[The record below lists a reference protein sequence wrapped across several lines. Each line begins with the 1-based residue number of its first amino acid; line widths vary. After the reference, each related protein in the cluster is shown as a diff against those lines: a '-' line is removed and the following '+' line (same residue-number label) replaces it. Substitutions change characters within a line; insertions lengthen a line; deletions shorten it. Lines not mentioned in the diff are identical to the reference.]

1 MKKKVIVFGDLPI
14 ATKVTID
21 LLKRKDVKLLGVVTS
36 GKKFNNNDP
45 WENLNRKTHN
55 FNMTLDD
62 YVIRPIAETYDF
74 IIPEFVQTGFS
85 NVFDN
90 LGAPVSAANNL
101 IQFKPV
107 GFITETSR
115 FILNSTFGIFG
126 LFDVASR
133 LGIKERNEDF
143 GQSLGHW
150 GFASGPYLVIPFFGP
165 SSARDGFSLAP
176 DYYLRPD
183 LVRFED
189 NKSDLALNGLSVVN
203 LRAGL
208 LSISDLS
215 GNDQYSFYRDAYL
228 QRREYEIN
236 DGKIDDSLFDDE
248 FD

>member
-1 MKKKVIVFGDLPI
+1 MNRLFLI
-14 ATKVTID
+14 
-21 LLKRKDVKLLGVVTS
+21 LLLFS
-36 GKKFNNNDP
+36 NNLIFSNSDENNSDP
-45 WENLNRKTHN
+45 WENLNRKKNN

-62 YVIRPIAETYDF
+62 YVIRPLAETYDF

-90 LGAPVSAANNL
+90 LGTPVSAANNF

-143 GQSLGHW
+143 GQSLGNW

>member
-1 MKKKVIVFGDLPI
+1 MNRLFLI
-14 ATKVTID
+14 
-21 LLKRKDVKLLGVVTS
+21 LLLFSTNLTFSNSEEV
-36 GKKFNNNDP
+36 NNDP

>member
-1 MKKKVIVFGDLPI
+1 MLFSTNLTFSNSEEV
-14 ATKVTID
+14 
-21 LLKRKDVKLLGVVTS
+21 
-36 GKKFNNNDP
+36 NNDP

>member
-1 MKKKVIVFGDLPI
+1 MNRLFLI
-14 ATKVTID
+14 
-21 LLKRKDVKLLGVVTS
+21 LLLFSTNLTFSNSEEV
-36 GKKFNNNDP
+36 NNDP

-90 LGAPVSAANNL
+90 LGVPVSAANNL

-107 GFITETSR
+107 GFIKETSR

>member
-1 MKKKVIVFGDLPI
+1 MNRLFLI
-14 ATKVTID
+14 
-21 LLKRKDVKLLGVVTS
+21 LLLFSTNITFSNSEEV
-36 GKKFNNNDP
+36 NNDP

-165 SSARDGFSLAP
+165 SSARDGISLAP

-189 NKSDLALNGLSVVN
+189 NKSDLALNGLSVIN

>member
-1 MKKKVIVFGDLPI
+1 MLFSSNLTFSNSEEV
-14 ATKVTID
+14 
-21 LLKRKDVKLLGVVTS
+21 
-36 GKKFNNNDP
+36 NNDP

>member
-1 MKKKVIVFGDLPI
+1 MLFSTNLTFSNSEEVN
-14 ATKVTID
+14 
-21 LLKRKDVKLLGVVTS
+21 S
-36 GKKFNNNDP
+36 DP
-45 WENLNRKTHN
+45 WENLNRKTHS

-165 SSARDGFSLAP
+165 SSTRDGFSLAP

-189 NKSDLALNGLSVVN
+189 NKSDLALNGLSVIN

>member
-1 MKKKVIVFGDLPI
+1 MY
-14 ATKVTID
+14 
-21 LLKRKDVKLLGVVTS
+21 KRQ
-36 GKKFNNNDP
+36 
-45 WENLNRKTHN
+45 
-55 FNMTLDD
+55 

-90 LGAPVSAANNL
+90 LGTPVSAANNL

>member
-1 MKKKVIVFGDLPI
+1 MNRFFLI
-14 ATKVTID
+14 
-21 LLKRKDVKLLGVVTS
+21 LLIFSTNLIFSNSEESNT
-36 GKKFNNNDP
+36 DP
-45 WENLNRKTHN
+45 WENLNRKTHH

-62 YVIRPIAETYDF
+62 YVIRPLAETYDF

-90 LGAPVSAANNL
+90 LGTPVSAANNL

>member
-1 MKKKVIVFGDLPI
+1 MSLSSEKEN
-14 ATKVTID
+14 
-21 LLKRKDVKLLGVVTS
+21 S
-36 GKKFNNNDP
+36 DP
-45 WENLNRKTHN
+45 LESFNRKTHA

-62 YVIRPIAETYDF
+62 WVIRPIAETYDF

-189 NKSDLALNGLSVVN
+189 NKSDLALNGLSLIN

>member
-1 MKKKVIVFGDLPI
+1 MQKC
-14 ATKVTID
+14 
-21 LLKRKDVKLLGVVTS
+21 LKIS
-36 GKKFNNNDP
+36 
-45 WENLNRKTHN
+45 
-55 FNMTLDD
+55 
-62 YVIRPIAETYDF
+62 
-74 IIPEFVQTGFS
+74 
-85 NVFDN
+85 
-90 LGAPVSAANNL
+90 
-101 IQFKPV
+101 
-107 GFITETSR
+107 
-115 FILNSTFGIFG
+115 
-126 LFDVASR
+126 
-133 LGIKERNEDF
+133 KERNEDF

-228 QRREYEIN
+228 QRREYEVN
-236 DGKIDDSLFDDE
+236 DGKIYDSLFDDE

>member
-1 MKKKVIVFGDLPI
+1 MNRLFLI
-14 ATKVTID
+14 
-21 LLKRKDVKLLGVVTS
+21 LLLFSTNLTFSNSEEV
-36 GKKFNNNDP
+36 NNDP
-45 WENLNRKTHN
+45 WENLNRKTHK

>member
-1 MKKKVIVFGDLPI
+1 MNRLFL
-14 ATKVTID
+14 T
-21 LLKRKDVKLLGVVTS
+21 LLLFSTNLTFSNSEEV
-36 GKKFNNNDP
+36 NNDP

-107 GFITETSR
+107 GFVTETSR

-236 DGKIDDSLFDDE
+236 DGKIDDSIFDDE

>member
-1 MKKKVIVFGDLPI
+1 MLFSSNLTFSNSEEV
-14 ATKVTID
+14 
-21 LLKRKDVKLLGVVTS
+21 
-36 GKKFNNNDP
+36 NNDP

-189 NKSDLALNGLSVVN
+189 NKSDLALNGLSVIN

>member
-1 MKKKVIVFGDLPI
+1 MNRLFLI
-14 ATKVTID
+14 
-21 LLKRKDVKLLGVVTS
+21 LLLFSTNITFSNSEEV
-36 GKKFNNNDP
+36 NNDP

>member
-1 MKKKVIVFGDLPI
+1 MNRLFLI
-14 ATKVTID
+14 
-21 LLKRKDVKLLGVVTS
+21 LLLFSTNLTFSNSEEV
-36 GKKFNNNDP
+36 NNDP

-107 GFITETSR
+107 GFVTETSR

-165 SSARDGFSLAP
+165 SSTRDGFSLAP

>member
-1 MKKKVIVFGDLPI
+1 MNRLF
-14 ATKVTID
+14 
-21 LLKRKDVKLLGVVTS
+21 LLLLIFSANLTFSNSEEV
-36 GKKFNNNDP
+36 NNDP

-74 IIPEFVQTGFS
+74 IIPEFVQIGFS

-90 LGAPVSAANNL
+90 LGVPVSAANNL

>member
-1 MKKKVIVFGDLPI
+1 MNPLFLI
-14 ATKVTID
+14 
-21 LLKRKDVKLLGVVTS
+21 LLLFSTNLTFSNSEEV
-36 GKKFNNNDP
+36 NNDP

>member
-1 MKKKVIVFGDLPI
+1 
-14 ATKVTID
+14 
-21 LLKRKDVKLLGVVTS
+21 
-36 GKKFNNNDP
+36 
-45 WENLNRKTHN
+45 
-55 FNMTLDD
+55 MTLDD

-90 LGAPVSAANNL
+90 LGTPVSAANNL

-107 GFITETSR
+107 GFVTETSR

>member
-1 MKKKVIVFGDLPI
+1 MNRLFLI
-14 ATKVTID
+14 
-21 LLKRKDVKLLGVVTS
+21 LLLLSTNLTFSNSEEV
-36 GKKFNNNDP
+36 NNDP

-74 IIPEFVQTGFS
+74 IIPELVQTGFS

-90 LGAPVSAANNL
+90 LGTPVSAANNL

-236 DGKIDDSLFDDE
+236 DGKIDDSFFDDE

>member
-1 MKKKVIVFGDLPI
+1 MNRLFLI
-14 ATKVTID
+14 
-21 LLKRKDVKLLGVVTS
+21 LLLFSTNLTFSNSEEV
-36 GKKFNNNDP
+36 NNDP

-62 YVIRPIAETYDF
+62 YVIRPLAETYDF

-90 LGAPVSAANNL
+90 LGTPVSAANNL

>member
-1 MKKKVIVFGDLPI
+1 MNRLFLI
-14 ATKVTID
+14 
-21 LLKRKDVKLLGVVTS
+21 LLLLSTNLTFSNSEEV
-36 GKKFNNNDP
+36 NNDP

>member
-1 MKKKVIVFGDLPI
+1 MNRLFLI
-14 ATKVTID
+14 
-21 LLKRKDVKLLGVVTS
+21 LLIFSTNITFSNSEEV
-36 GKKFNNNDP
+36 NNDP

>member
-1 MKKKVIVFGDLPI
+1 MLFSTNLTFSNSEEV
-14 ATKVTID
+14 
-21 LLKRKDVKLLGVVTS
+21 
-36 GKKFNNNDP
+36 NNDP
-45 WENLNRKTHN
+45 WENVNRKTHN

-165 SSARDGFSLAP
+165 SSARDGISLAP

>member
-1 MKKKVIVFGDLPI
+1 MNRLFLI
-14 ATKVTID
+14 
-21 LLKRKDVKLLGVVTS
+21 LLLFSSNLTFSNSEEV
-36 GKKFNNNDP
+36 NNDP

-90 LGAPVSAANNL
+90 LGAPVSAVNNL

-107 GFITETSR
+107 GFMTETSR

>member
-1 MKKKVIVFGDLPI
+1 MNRLFLI
-14 ATKVTID
+14 
-21 LLKRKDVKLLGVVTS
+21 LLLFSTNLTFSNSEEV
-36 GKKFNNNDP
+36 NNDP

-236 DGKIDDSLFDDE
+236 DGKIDDSIFDDE

>member
-1 MKKKVIVFGDLPI
+1 MNRLFLILSLFSSNLTFSNSEEV
-14 ATKVTID
+14 
-21 LLKRKDVKLLGVVTS
+21 
-36 GKKFNNNDP
+36 NNDP

>member
-1 MKKKVIVFGDLPI
+1 MNRLFLILMLFSTNLTFSSSEE
-14 ATKVTID
+14 A
-21 LLKRKDVKLLGVVTS
+21 
-36 GKKFNNNDP
+36 NNDP

-189 NKSDLALNGLSVVN
+189 NKSDLALNGLSVIN

>member
-1 MKKKVIVFGDLPI
+1 MNRLFLI
-14 ATKVTID
+14 
-21 LLKRKDVKLLGVVTS
+21 LLLFSTNLTFSNSEEV
-36 GKKFNNNDP
+36 NNDP
-45 WENLNRKTHN
+45 WEDLNRKTHN

-143 GQSLGHW
+143 GQSLGNW

>member
-1 MKKKVIVFGDLPI
+1 MNRLFLI
-14 ATKVTID
+14 
-21 LLKRKDVKLLGVVTS
+21 LLLFSTNLTFSNSEEV
-36 GKKFNNNDP
+36 NNDP
-45 WENLNRKTHN
+45 WENVNRKTHN

-90 LGAPVSAANNL
+90 LGVPVSAANNL

-189 NKSDLALNGLSVVN
+189 NKSDLALNGLSVIN

>member
-1 MKKKVIVFGDLPI
+1 MLFSTNLTFSNSEEV
-14 ATKVTID
+14 
-21 LLKRKDVKLLGVVTS
+21 
-36 GKKFNNNDP
+36 NNDP

-90 LGAPVSAANNL
+90 LGAPASAANNL

>member
-1 MKKKVIVFGDLPI
+1 MNRLFLI
-14 ATKVTID
+14 
-21 LLKRKDVKLLGVVTS
+21 LLLFSTNLTFSNSEEV
-36 GKKFNNNDP
+36 NNDP

-143 GQSLGHW
+143 GQSLGNW

>member
-1 MKKKVIVFGDLPI
+1 MLFSTNLTFSNSEEV
-14 ATKVTID
+14 
-21 LLKRKDVKLLGVVTS
+21 
-36 GKKFNNNDP
+36 NNDP

-143 GQSLGHW
+143 GQSLGNW

-236 DGKIDDSLFDDE
+236 DGNIDDSLFDDE

>member
-1 MKKKVIVFGDLPI
+1 MNRLFLI
-14 ATKVTID
+14 
-21 LLKRKDVKLLGVVTS
+21 LLLFSTNLTFSNSEEV
-36 GKKFNNNDP
+36 NNDP
-45 WENLNRKTHN
+45 WENVNRKTHN

-74 IIPEFVQTGFS
+74 IIPEFVQIGFS

-90 LGAPVSAANNL
+90 LGVPVSAANNL

>member
-1 MKKKVIVFGDLPI
+1 MNRLFLI
-14 ATKVTID
+14 
-21 LLKRKDVKLLGVVTS
+21 LLLLSTNLTFSNSEEV
-36 GKKFNNNDP
+36 NNDP
-45 WENLNRKTHN
+45 WENVNRKTHN

>member
-1 MKKKVIVFGDLPI
+1 MNRLFLI
-14 ATKVTID
+14 
-21 LLKRKDVKLLGVVTS
+21 LLIFSTNLTFS
-36 GKKFNNNDP
+36 NSEEANNDP

-107 GFITETSR
+107 GFISETCR
-115 FILNSTFGIFG
+115 FIVNSTFGIFG